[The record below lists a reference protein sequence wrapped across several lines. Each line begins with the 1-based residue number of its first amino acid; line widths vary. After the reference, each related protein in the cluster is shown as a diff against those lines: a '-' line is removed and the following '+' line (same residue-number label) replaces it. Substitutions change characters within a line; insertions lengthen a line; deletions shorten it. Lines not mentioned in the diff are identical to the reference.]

1 MSRVS
6 HSVLS
11 IPDAGDTVWNHV
23 MSCTHLPAGGARECL
38 TCGRNWINVAMR
50 VLSAACDCCSS
61 LWSKN
66 CSFSVNFEITISLQ
80 SLFPIM
86 LVSLTNMASF
96 VFWMP
101 ELTSP
106 HHHSK
111 QIRRQHLGTR
121 RSVPSCPVAC
131 HWILTCGLPHTHT
144 YHLHPFPPRATV
156 PQVVWKC
163 PFRKK
168 KNSLPPVPVA
178 SNKSGQSS
186 RDHQKL
192 MLFLYLPVSVMGL
205 SRAQKALVCFLRL
218 LGQ

>member
-1 MSRVS
+1 
-6 HSVLS
+6 
-11 IPDAGDTVWNHV
+11 
-23 MSCTHLPAGGARECL
+23 MSCTHLPAGGAGECL
-38 TCGRNWINVAMR
+38 TCGRNWISVAMR

-66 CSFSVNFEITISLQ
+66 CSFSVNFEIAISLQ

-86 LVSLTNMASF
+86 LVSLTNMANF

-121 RSVPSCPVAC
+121 KECPQ
-131 HWILTCGLPHTHT
+131 LSCGLPLDPDLRAPTHTHI
-144 YHLHPFPPRATV
+144 PP
-156 PQVVWKC
+156 PPLPSMDHCSQVVWKC
-163 PFRKK
+163 LFRKK
-168 KNSLPPVPVA
+168 RNSLPPVPVA
-178 SNKSGQSS
+178 SNKSGQGS

-205 SRAQKALVCFLRL
+205 SRAQKALVCFLQL

>member
-23 MSCTHLPAGGARECL
+23 MSCTHLPAGGAGECL

-50 VLSAACDCCSS
+50 VLSAACDCCNS

-66 CSFSVNFEITISLQ
+66 CSFSVNFEIAISLQ

-86 LVSLTNMASF
+86 LVSLTNMASS

-106 HHHSK
+106 HHHYK

-131 HWILTCGLPHTHT
+131 HWILTCRRPSHTHT
-144 YHLHPFPPRATV
+144 YHLRPFPPWATV
-156 PQVVWKC
+156 PYQ
-163 PFRKK
+163 
-168 KNSLPPVPVA
+168 
-178 SNKSGQSS
+178 Q
-186 RDHQKL
+186 
-192 MLFLYLPVSVMGL
+192 FLW
-205 SRAQKALVCFLRL
+205 L
-218 LGQ
+218 LTN

>member
-23 MSCTHLPAGGARECL
+23 MSCTHLPAGGAGECL

-50 VLSAACDCCSS
+50 VLSAACDCCNS

-66 CSFSVNFEITISLQ
+66 CSFSVNFEIAISLQ

-86 LVSLTNMASF
+86 FVSLTNMASS

-106 HHHSK
+106 HHHYK

-131 HWILTCGLPHTHT
+131 HWILTCGHPSHTHT
-144 YHLHPFPPRATV
+144 PTTSAPSLHGPLFPRWFGNALLERRGTP
-156 PQVVWKC
+156 C
-163 PFRKK
+163 
-168 KNSLPPVPVA
+168 
-178 SNKSGQSS
+178 
-186 RDHQKL
+186 HQ
-192 MLFLYLPVSVMGL
+192 YPW
-205 SRAQKALVCFLRL
+205 L
-218 LGQ
+218 LTN